1 MHTESLRLITPT
13 TLGSLSIPNRV
24 LFAPLTRMRASV
36 DNVPGALM
44 AEHYAQR
51 ASAGLLFAEATMVS
65 ADCKAWMQQPSI
77 HSDAHAEGWRLV
89 TDAVHAAG
97 GRIYLQVWHP
107 GRATHSELNGGVQP
121 VSSTARAIREGRI
134 QTATGKHAYPVPRAL
149 ETEEVSAMVATFAKA
164 CERAKKA
171 GFDGVQLHAAHGY
184 LIDQFLRSSVNDRS
198 DVYGG
203 SLENRTR
210 FLFEIADAAS
220 AVFTAGRVGI
230 RISPLVTFNDM
241 QDENPAALVTCIA
254 KACEARKLGF
264 LELRHETC
272 DALAEVNLAKIVRTH
287 YQGALLRNGDFTRK
301 SGEQALRENL
311 ADAIVYGRLFLA
323 NPDLP
328 RRFLLDAPLNEPNP
342 KTFYLPGSPV
352 GYTDYPRLT
361 SLHQDSQ

>member
-1 MHTESLRLITPT
+1 MESSLRLLTPGT
-13 TLGSLSIPNRV
+13 VGSLNIPNRV
-24 LFAPLTRMRASV
+24 LFAPLTRMRANV
-36 DNVPGALM
+36 DNVPGVLM

-65 ADCKAWMQQPSI
+65 ADCKAWVQQPSI
-77 HSDAHAEGWRLV
+77 HSDVHADGWRLV
-89 TDAVHAAG
+89 TDAVHASG

-107 GRATHSELNGGVQP
+107 GRATHSDLNGGVQP
-121 VSSTARAIREGRI
+121 VSSSAKAIREGRI
-134 QTATGKHAYPVPRAL
+134 QTPTGKHEYPLPRAL
-149 ETEEVSAMVATFAKA
+149 ETAEVAAMVDTFAEA
-164 CERAKKA
+164 CVRAKQA

-184 LIDQFLRSSVNDRS
+184 LIDQFLRSSVNDRA
-198 DVYGG
+198 DHYGG

-220 AVFTAGRVGI
+220 QVFTPGRVGI

-241 QDENPAALVTCIA
+241 HDEDPAALVTCIA

-272 DALAEVNLAKIVRTH
+272 EAPTEVELAKVVRSH
-287 YQGALLRNGDFTRK
+287 YQGALLRNGDFTRE
-301 SGEQALRENL
+301 SGERALRENL

-328 RRFLLDAPLNEPNP
+328 KRFLRSAPLNEPNP

-352 GYTDYPRLT
+352 GYTDYP
-361 SLHQDSQ
+361 SLPNEA